1 MKNIIITIDGHS
13 ACGKST
19 LAKSLASKLN
29 YLYIDS
35 GAMYRAVSLFF
46 KRSDLISRNYE
57 LKNGYQKA
65 LNNLSIDFSDANID
79 GKNLVTL
86 NKEIVEDE
94 IRNIEISN
102 LVSHVSKNSLVRK
115 KMVAIQQSYALKSNV
130 IMDGRDI
137 GSVVFPNATIKL
149 WVTASVEKRAYRRW
163 LEYQNKGE
171 SILLKKVIENLTFRD
186 KNDENR
192 AESPL
197 VRPLN
202 SIEINNTS
210 LNAAETLEN
219 ALIVIKRHLEN

>member
-1 MKNIIITIDGHS
+1 
-13 ACGKST
+13 
-19 LAKSLASKLN
+19 
-29 YLYIDS
+29 
-35 GAMYRAVSLFF
+35 
-46 KRSDLISRNYE
+46 
-57 LKNGYQKA
+57 
-65 LNNLSIDFSDANID
+65 
-79 GKNLVTL
+79 
-86 NKEIVEDE
+86 
-94 IRNIEISN
+94 
-102 LVSHVSKNSLVRK
+102 
-115 KMVAIQQSYALKSNV
+115 MVAIQQSYGLKSNV
-130 IMDGRDI
+130 VMDGRDI

-192 AESPL
+192 TESPL

-219 ALIVIKRHLEN
+219 ALILIKKHLEN